1 MKKTIIIAI
10 AVFTAVAVLITA
22 GAFMFKWFKH
32 RHILDGPGMERP
44 LCDTITSCRYYTGG
58 GMDGGSSYIEVYT
71 AEDNKVYLSYY
82 DCPYIGAEEKSY
94 SIEVGEDALNEIQQA
109 FYNRRYLSWGKL
121 PKSDLELLDAPQT
134 TLSVTYA
141 DGEMYSVSSS
151 DEIPGE
157 GYKIFSE
164 IYSILNLYTQ
174 GDD

>member
-1 MKKTIIIAI
+1 MKTPIVIAI

-22 GAFMFKWFKH
+22 GAFMFERFKQ
-32 RHILDGPGMERP
+32 RHILDGPGMVRP
-44 LCDTITSCRYYTGG
+44 PCYTITSCRYYTGG
-58 GMDGGSSYIEVYT
+58 GMDGGSNSVEVYT
-71 AEDNKVYLSYY
+71 GEDNKIYLSYY

-94 SIEVGEDALNEIQQA
+94 TIEVGPMALTEIQQA
-109 FYNRRYLSWGKL
+109 CYSRRLLSWGKL

-134 TLSVTYA
+134 ILTVTYG

-157 GYKIFSE
+157 GYKIFGE

>member
-22 GAFMFKWFKH
+22 GAFMFRWFKH

-94 SIEVGEDALNEIQQA
+94 TIEVGADALNEIQQT
-109 FYNRRYLSWGKL
+109 FYNREFLSWGKL
-121 PKSDLELLDAPQT
+121 PKSDLELLDAPHT
-134 TLSVTYA
+134 TLSVTYG

>member
-1 MKKTIIIAI
+1 
-10 AVFTAVAVLITA
+10 
-22 GAFMFKWFKH
+22 MFKRFKH

-44 LCDTITSCRYYTGG
+44 LCYTITSCRYYTGG
-58 GMDGGSSYIEVYT
+58 GMDGGSSCIEVYT
-71 AEDNKVYLSYY
+71 GEYNKVYLSYY

-94 SIEVGEDALNEIQQA
+94 TIEVGEDALNEIQQA
-109 FYNRRYLSWGKL
+109 FYNRRFLSWGKL

-157 GYKIFSE
+157 GYKIFNE
-164 IYSILNLYTQ
+164 IYSILTSFTK

>member
-1 MKKTIIIAI
+1 MKIQIIITI

-58 GMDGGSSYIEVYT
+58 GMDGGSTSIEVYT

-94 SIEVGEDALNEIQQA
+94 TIEVGADALNEIQQT
-109 FYNRRYLSWGKL
+109 FYNREFLSWGKL